1 MTQAQ
6 PKLAIFS
13 YFSGAGFLDLG
24 FEHAGFEIVH
34 VNEIHG
40 PFLDAYKFSR
50 EILKIPKP
58 RFGYH
63 AGSIDDYLQNRSAQ
77 KSALA
82 LQVQTL
88 RNEGVL
94 SGFIGGPPCPDF
106 SVGGKNKG
114 QNGENGRLSRSY
126 VDMIIKNKPDFFV
139 FENVK
144 GLWRTAKHRE
154 FFEELKT
161 DLRTAGYV
169 LTERLINSIEYGV
182 AQDRDRI
189 ILFGVRNKL
198 ASGVQLS
205 QFYLDENF
213 DWELHTKYP
222 NRSAF
227 AFPWPEMGASS
238 ANEIVPKDLTVQS
251 WFDRNDVLNHPNAG
265 HCFVPRAGLAKFRT
279 ILEGDVSRKSYKRL
293 HRFRFSPTA
302 AYGNNEV
309 HIHPIEPRRI
319 SAAEALAIQS
329 LPKQFQL
336 PPTMTLSNMF
346 KTIGNGVPYLA
357 GLGVAQ
363 TVKDFFKNIHVE
375 IASK

>member
-1 MTQAQ
+1 MTQEQ

-34 VNEIHG
+34 VNEIHD

-63 AGSIDDYLQNRSAQ
+63 AGSIDDYLQKGSAQ
-77 KSALA
+77 KTALA
-82 LQVQTL
+82 LQVRTL

-106 SVGGKNKG
+106 SVGGKNRG
-114 QNGENGRLSRSY
+114 QNGDNGRLSRSY
-126 VDMIIKNKPDFFV
+126 VNMIIKNKPDFFV

-161 DLRTAGYV
+161 DLRKTGYV

-198 ASGVQLS
+198 ASGIKLS
-205 QFYLDENF
+205 QLYLDENF
-213 DWELHTKYP
+213 DWESHTKYP

-227 AFPWPEMGASS
+227 DFPWPEMGASS
-238 ANEIVPKDLTVQS
+238 TNEIVPKDLTVQS

-265 HCFVPRAGLAKFRT
+265 HCFVPRAGLAKFKT

-309 HIHPIEPRRI
+309 HIHPTEPRRI

-329 LPKQFQL
+329 LPKKFRL

-357 GLGVAQ
+357 GVGVAQ
-363 TVKDFFKNIHVE
+363 TVKDFFKSIHVE
-375 IASK
+375 VASK